1 MKIEIEFSK
10 DVDYPKE
17 KLGTFIWNYIEDD
30 CHITGFGDSIR
41 ECFEEIIR
49 YRTM

>member
-10 DVDYPKE
+10 DVDYPVE
-17 KLGTFIWNYIEDD
+17 EE
-30 CHITGFGDSIR
+30 CHITGFGDSIG

-49 YRTM
+49 YRTINFGLTK